1 MYEESM
7 YSCRHYNFTSS
18 SAVGYDIRVDAAP
31 GPHGIMHQYRA
42 SIGSNNMCII
52 QMDKSLKTH

>member
-1 MYEESM
+1 M

-31 GPHGIMHQYRA
+31 GPHGIMNQYRA
-42 SIGSNNMCII
+42 SIESNNMCII